1 MSAVLFYLL
10 AAVAIAGAIVV
21 ISTRDVMR
29 LVLGL
34 GAFLLSVAGYY
45 LFYGATFLAIAEI
58 FIYVG
63 GVLVLVVVAI
73 MTVHRSAESEPVLS
87 NRNTFGAAVVALA
100 LFGLLVFGLSGVVV
114 PSGTAAVTGAGI
126 PAVGDMLLGA
136 LLPHFEI
143 VGGLLLAG
151 LVAVLAITGG
161 ER

>member
-1 MSAVLFYLL
+1 MSTVLFYLL
-10 AAVAIAGAIVV
+10 AAVAITGAIVV

-73 MTVHRSAESEPVLS
+73 MTVHRSVESEPVLS

-100 LFGLLVFGLSGVVV
+100 LFGLLVFGLSGVVA
-114 PSGTAAVTGAGI
+114 PGTASVEGAGI

>member
-1 MSAVLFYLL
+1 MSTVLFYLL
-10 AAVAIAGAIVV
+10 AAVAITGAIVV

-73 MTVHRSAESEPVLS
+73 MTVHRSVESEPVLS

-100 LFGLLVFGLSGVVV
+100 LFGLLVFGLSGVVA
-114 PSGTAAVTGAGI
+114 PGTASVAGAGI